1 VPYYEFGQDDII
13 YNTVK
18 TNPRQK
24 FFVYNGA
31 IYYNNRPEI
40 IGERSNSNVGGVP
53 VGFTNLY
60 ELNVD
65 RPASELI
72 HPFITKNGSLT
83 SFGTMTTTEYN
94 KDFQYG
100 DTLTGSYPLSA
111 SISRQY
117 FNAGL
122 ARERVDALKN
132 TLNYYSYRSPHY
144 QFSSSLG
151 NKSSQALNLLS
162 VPSIFYGKNIK
173 KNSIALNFYVTGT
186 LVGRLEDLYGNGEL
200 IQTAPYGSTGSGS
213 VAGVALYTEGFFVLT
228 GNWIIGA
235 PHTEAYTGGGAT
247 NARWIHFAAGA
258 ETASL
263 GNALPNSSF
272 EIKFSGSSQT
282 EMLTMFAKAPSLELN
297 HSNNPT
303 YVESGQTMVAA
314 TASNFFSQNGKLAI
328 KNVVSG
334 NYSEMTSSFQKETYI
349 SEIALYDDNKRIIG
363 FAKIATPVKKTEERD
378 LTFKLKLDI

>member
-1 VPYYEFGQDDII
+1 MPYYEFGQDDII

-53 VGFTNLY
+53 VGFANLY

-83 SFGTMTTTEYN
+83 SFSTMTTTEYN

-363 FAKIATPVKKTEERD
+363 FAKLATPVKKTQERD

>member
-1 VPYYEFGQDDII
+1 MPYYEFGQDDII

-53 VGFTNLY
+53 VGFANLY

-83 SFGTMTTTEYN
+83 SFSTMTTTEYN

-235 PHTEAYTGGGAT
+235 PHTEAYTGGSAT

-314 TASNFFSQNGKLAI
+314 TASNFFSQNGMLAI

-334 NYSEMTSSFQKETYI
+334 NYSEVTSSFQKETYI

-363 FAKIATPVKKTEERD
+363 FAKLATPVKKTEERD

>member
-1 VPYYEFGQDDII
+1 MPYYEFGQDDII

-53 VGFTNLY
+53 VGFANLY

-83 SFGTMTTTEYN
+83 SFSTMTTTEYN

-235 PHTEAYTGGGAT
+235 PHTEAYTGGSAT

-334 NYSEMTSSFQKETYI
+334 NYSEVTSSFQKETYI

-363 FAKIATPVKKTEERD
+363 FAKLATPVKKTEERD

>member
-1 VPYYEFGQDDII
+1 MPYYEFGQDDII

-83 SFGTMTTTEYN
+83 SFSTMTTTEYN

-363 FAKIATPVKKTEERD
+363 FAKLATPVKKTQERD

>member
-53 VGFTNLY
+53 VGFANLY

-83 SFGTMTTTEYN
+83 SFSTMTTTEYN

-235 PHTEAYTGGGAT
+235 PHTEAYTGGSAT

-334 NYSEMTSSFQKETYI
+334 NYSEVTSSFQKETYI

-363 FAKIATPVKKTEERD
+363 FAKLATPVKKTEERD